1 MHLEPVQH
9 ILVNVNTTHFVAM
22 AVVETSMHFLTRD
35 KLYENEKPYSLKY
48 VAAEGIPTSN
58 IRVEKH
64 EAIKV
69 NSIRGQEQ
77 QFSLERNG
85 FAVLKMDEEIP
96 YDDFANPA
104 GVRRYLNMVAEQL
117 KTRLGADK
125 VQVYQY
131 VVRAKFRVP
140 PIYKSALTM
149 RRSENVIQGSQS
161 QKKAR
166 SMNSLSHRQSL
177 I

>member
-1 MHLEPVQH
+1 
-9 ILVNVNTTHFVAM
+9 M
-22 AVVETSMHFLTRD
+22 AVVETSMHFLARD

-85 FAVLKMDEEIP
+85 FAVLKMDEEVP

-104 GVRRYLNMVAEQL
+104 GIQRYLNMVAEQL
-117 KTRLGADK
+117 RTRLGADK

-131 VVRAKFRVP
+131 AVRTRFGIP
-140 PIYKSALTM
+140 PIYKSALTI
-149 RRSENVIQGSQS
+149 RRSGNVIQGSQLR
-161 QKKAR
+161 KKAK
-166 SMNSLSHRQSL
+166 SINSLSHRQSL
-177 I
+177 MSVGFSLPLYDQD

>member
-1 MHLEPVQH
+1 
-9 ILVNVNTTHFVAM
+9 M

-85 FAVLKMDEEIP
+85 FAVLKMDEEVP

-104 GVRRYLNMVAEQL
+104 GIQRYLNMVAEQL

-131 VVRAKFRVP
+131 VVRTKFDIP
-140 PIYKSALTM
+140 PIYKSALTI
-149 RRSENVIQGSQS
+149 RRSENVIQGSQLR
-161 QKKAR
+161 KKAK
-166 SMNSLSHRQSL
+166 SINSLSRRQSL
-177 I
+177 ISVGFSLPLYNQD